1 MICNLYR
8 LILTGLVII
17 SASRPLL
24 AQGTSTRFGPE
35 INGHIG
41 TLLPN
46 QIEGVTEI
54 LPCWGLRY
62 SHPIGGAIAE
72 ASYRNSHAKGVDFD
86 LMSLGLRLDMN
97 TIDGF
102 TNVFYGGYDMSS
114 YIPEGQTQRTWK
126 GGGHLGSGLMM
137 HVASS
142 FWLRTDL
149 SFHVRPGT
157 SLYLGLGFVIRT
169 PAGN

>member
-1 MICNLYR
+1 MFCNLCR
-8 LILTGLVII
+8 LILVGLSVVFI
-17 SASRPLL
+17 ATPLL
-24 AQGTSTRFGPE
+24 AQGTSTKFGPE

-46 QIEGVTEI
+46 QIPGVTEI

-62 SHPIGGAIAE
+62 SHPIGGALLE
-72 ASYRNSHAKGVDFD
+72 AGYRNTHAKGVDFD
-86 LMSLGLRLDMN
+86 LMSIGLRLDMN
-97 TIDGF
+97 TIEGF
-102 TNVFYGGYDMSS
+102 TNIFYGGYDMTS
-114 YIPEGQTQRTWK
+114 YIPATQTARTWK

-142 FWLRTDL
+142 FWIRTDL
-149 SFHVRPGT
+149 SFHVSPGT

-169 PAGN
+169 PGGN